1 MTATPRS
8 GSSSLR
14 VERVYEE
21 DGLRYRVLE
30 QPRQRLP
37 VKKLRRERMPL
48 AAADPEALFV
58 RLDGDYAAMA
68 ERVLRE
74 GARGWRRWRTL
85 RERAGSDFSPLLAE
99 LELLDH
105 LCRES
110 GLHVE
115 DRWRN
120 ERWVAHRFRV
130 DRSIWPWLGI
140 LDPAIVRAE
149 LEQELTF
156 PDLLV
161 SLAEGP
167 PAGFGWAAFAFV
179 LQAAER
185 ALELERHGIKPGERE
200 LAGLV
205 DHTKA
210 WTPKRKQLFELLTG
224 RQFHDLVAARDRPIE
239 VRGPIRHSEGGLWA
253 ATIDET
259 ELEVLPERLGVLLV
273 ENRETF
279 RHLLPLADDGWI
291 VLHVPGGP
299 PPAETE
305 LVERLSLLD
314 PELAFYGCFD
324 PDPAGIRIALLLERH
339 AAIEIDPAG
348 MAPELLEQAEA
359 TRELNDWDRDLLERL
374 RGSAGVFEPLRDAIE
389 RLDAKGEQEVYQRHL
404 LALFHNLSPRGRQ
417 AAAAAPAPGAALR
430 KSGTVNGGAR

>member
-1 MTATPRS
+1 M
-8 GSSSLR
+8 R

-30 QPRQRLP
+30 QPRSRLP
-37 VKKLRRERMPL
+37 VKPLRRERMPL
-48 AAADPEALFV
+48 RAADPEALFV
-58 RLDGDYAAMA
+58 RLEGDYATMA
-68 ERVLRE
+68 QRVLKE

-85 RERAGSDFSPLLAE
+85 RERAGLDFSPLLAE

-105 LCRES
+105 LCRAS

-120 ERWVAHRFRV
+120 ERWVAHSFRV
-130 DRSIWPWLGI
+130 DRSIWPWLGV
-140 LDPAIVRAE
+140 LDPAIVRTR
-149 LEQELTF
+149 LMQELTRSE
-156 PDLLV
+156 LLAW
-161 SLAEGP
+161 LEQGP
-167 PAGFGWAAFAFV
+167 PPGFGWDAFAFV

-185 ALELERHGIKPGERE
+185 ALELERHRIKPGERE

-210 WTPKRKQLFELLTG
+210 WTPKRRELFEVITG
-224 RQFHDLVAARDRPIE
+224 RGFNDLVATLDRPIE
-239 VRGPIRHSEGGLWA
+239 IRGPVRHSEGGLWA

-291 VLHVPGGP
+291 ILHVPGGP

-305 LVERLSLLD
+305 LVERLALLD
-314 PELAFYGCFD
+314 PQLTFYGCFD
-324 PDPAGIRIALLLERH
+324 PDPAGIRIALLLQQS
-339 AAIEIDPAG
+339 AGIEMDPVG
-348 MAPELLEQAEA
+348 MNPELLETAAKTHQ
-359 TRELNDWDRDLLERL
+359 LNDWDRHVLERL
-374 RGSAGVFEPLRDAIE
+374 HGSAGVFEPLRDTIA
-389 RLDAKGEQEVYQRHL
+389 RLGAKGEQETYQHRL
-404 LALFHNLSPRGRQ
+404 IELFKRRR
-417 AAAAAPAPGAALR
+417 ATGA
-430 KSGTVNGGAR
+430 SGDLVGSSRSFLVDVAKPDD

>member
-1 MTATPRS
+1 M
-8 GSSSLR
+8 R
-14 VERVYEE
+14 VERIHEE

-37 VKKLRRERMPL
+37 VKWLRRERMPL
-48 AAADPEALFV
+48 RAADPEALFV

-68 ERVLRE
+68 ERVLKE

-85 RERAGSDFSPLLAE
+85 RERAGSDFSPILAE

-140 LDPAIVRAE
+140 LDPAIVRAQ
-149 LEQELTF
+149 LGQELTR
-156 PDLLV
+156 PELLAW
-161 SLAEGP
+161 LEQGP
-167 PAGFGWAAFAFV
+167 PPGFGWAALAFV

-210 WTPKRKQLFELLTG
+210 WTPKRRELFEVITG
-224 RQFHDLVAARDRPIE
+224 RGFHELVAARDRPIE
-239 VRGPIRHSEGGLWA
+239 IRGPVRHSEGGLWA

-279 RHLLPLADDGWI
+279 RHLLPLANEGWI

-305 LVERLSLLD
+305 LVERLALLD
-314 PELAFYGCFD
+314 PDLTFYGCFD
-324 PDPAGIRIALLLERH
+324 PDPAGIRIALLLQQN
-339 AAIEIDPAG
+339 AGIEMDPAG
-348 MAPELLEQAEA
+348 MSPELLEDAD
-359 TRELNDWDRDLLERL
+359 TIHELNDWDRDLLERL
-374 RGSAGVFEPLRDAIE
+374 HGSADVFEPLRDTIV
-389 RLDAKGEQEVYQRHL
+389 RLGVKGEQEVYQHRL
-404 LALFHNLSPRGRQ
+404 FELFTRRPVTRALD
-417 AAAAAPAPGAALR
+417 
-430 KSGTVNGGAR
+430 

>member
-1 MTATPRS
+1 
-8 GSSSLR
+8 LR
-14 VERVYEE
+14 GERVYEE

-30 QPRQRLP
+30 QLRQRLP
-37 VKKLRRERMPL
+37 VKNLRRERMPL
-48 AAADPEALFV
+48 RAGDPESLFV
-58 RLDGDYAAMA
+58 RLEGEYAAMA

-120 ERWVAHRFRV
+120 ERWVAHRFKV

-140 LDPAIVRAE
+140 LDPAIVRAQ
-149 LEQELTF
+149 LEQELTR
-156 PDLLV
+156 PELLAW
-161 SLAEGP
+161 LERGP

-185 ALELERHGIKPGERE
+185 ALELEWHGIKPGERE

-205 DHTKA
+205 NHTKA
-210 WTPKRKQLFELLTG
+210 WTPTRKDLFELVTG
-224 RQFHDLVAARDRPIE
+224 RSFHELVAARD
-239 VRGPIRHSEGGLWA
+239 
-253 ATIDET
+253 
-259 ELEVLPERLGVLLV
+259 LLV

-279 RHLLPLADDGWI
+279 RHLLPLADHGWI
-291 VLHVPGGP
+291 VVHVPGGP

-305 LVERLSLLD
+305 LVERLRLLD
-314 PELAFYGCFD
+314 PDLTFYGCFD
-324 PDPAGIRIALLLERH
+324 PDPAGIRIALLLQQH
-339 AAIEIDPAG
+339 ADIEIDPAG
-348 MAPELLEQAEA
+348 MSADLLKSAEA
-359 TRELNDWDRDLLERL
+359 TREINDWDRDLLERL

-389 RLDAKGEQEVYQRHL
+389 RLGAKAEQEVYQHR
-404 LALFHNLSPRGRQ
+404 LFELFTRLPLH
-417 AAAAAPAPGAALR
+417 APT
-430 KSGTVNGGAR
+430 KQT

>member
-1 MTATPRS
+1 MRA
-8 GSSSLR
+8 
-14 VERVYEE
+14 ERVYEE

-37 VKKLRRERMPL
+37 AKRLRRERMPTR
-48 AAADPEALFV
+48 AADPEALFV
-58 RLDGDYAAMA
+58 RLDGDYATMA

-140 LDPAIVRAE
+140 LDPDNVRGE
-149 LEQELTF
+149 LEQELTR
-156 PDLLV
+156 PELLAR
-161 SLAEGP
+161 LRQGP
-167 PAGFGWAAFAFV
+167 PPGFGWPAFAFV

-185 ALELERHGIKPGERE
+185 ALELERHGTKPGERE

-210 WTPKRKQLFELLTG
+210 WTPKRKELFALVTG
-224 RQFHDLVAARDRPIE
+224 RPFYDLVAVRDRPIE
-239 VRGPIRHSEGGLWA
+239 IRGPIRHSEAGLWA

-259 ELEVLPERLGVLLV
+259 ELELLPERLGVLLV

-279 RHLLPLADDGWI
+279 RHLLPLANDGWI

-299 PPAETE
+299 PPAETV

-314 PELAFYGCFD
+314 PQLTFYGCFD
-324 PDPAGIRIALLLERH
+324 PDPAGIRIALLLQQH
-339 AAIEIDPAG
+339 AGIAINPAG
-348 MAPELLEQAEA
+348 MAPSLLEQAEA
-359 TRELNDWDRDLLERL
+359 THKLNDWDHDLLQRL
-374 RGSAGVFEPLRDAIE
+374 RGNAGVFEPLRAAIE
-389 RLDAKGEQEVYQRHL
+389 RLDAKGEQEVYQRR
-404 LALFHNLSPRGRQ
+404 LFELFRNLRPTSRR
-417 AAAAAPAPGAALR
+417 AAP
-430 KSGTVNGGAR
+430 TVSTP

>member
-1 MTATPRS
+1 MTVTRRS
-8 GSSSLR
+8 DGSNLR
-14 VERVYEE
+14 VERVYED

-37 VKKLRRERMPL
+37 AKRLRRERIPL
-48 AAADPEALFV
+48 GVADPESLFV
-58 RLDGDYAAMA
+58 RLEGDYAAMA

-85 RERAGSDFSPLLAE
+85 RAQAGKDFSPIVVE
-99 LELLDH
+99 LELLDR

-120 ERWVAHRFRV
+120 ERWVADRFRV

-140 LDPAIVRAE
+140 LDPAIVRAG
-149 LEQELTF
+149 LEQELTR
-156 PDLLV
+156 PELLAA
-161 SLAEGP
+161 LAAGP
-167 PAGFGWAAFAFV
+167 RAGFGWAAFAFV

-185 ALELERHGIKPGERE
+185 SLELERHGIKPGERE

-210 WTPKRKQLFELLTG
+210 WTPKRRELFELITG
-224 RQFHDLVAARDRPIE
+224 RPFHDLVARQDRPIE
-239 VRGPIRHSEGGLWA
+239 IRGPLRHAEGGLWA
-253 ATIDET
+253 ATIGET

-279 RHLLPLADDGWI
+279 RHLLPLADNGWV

-305 LVERLSLLD
+305 LVERLALLD
-314 PELAFYGCFD
+314 PDLTFYACFD
-324 PDPAGIRIALLLERH
+324 PDPAGIRIALVLQDRSGIELDPLGMSPRLLK
-339 AAIEIDPAG
+339 
-348 MAPELLEQAEA
+348 QAE
-359 TRELNDWDRDLLERL
+359 TMRDLTDWDRHLLAEL
-374 RGSAGVFEPLRDAIE
+374 RGHAGAFEPLRAMIE
-389 RLDAKGEQEVYQRHL
+389 RLDAKGEQEVYQRD
-404 LALFHNLSPRGRQ
+404 LFNLFD
-417 AAAAAPAPGAALR
+417 
-430 KSGTVNGGAR
+430 SGVNVAVGS